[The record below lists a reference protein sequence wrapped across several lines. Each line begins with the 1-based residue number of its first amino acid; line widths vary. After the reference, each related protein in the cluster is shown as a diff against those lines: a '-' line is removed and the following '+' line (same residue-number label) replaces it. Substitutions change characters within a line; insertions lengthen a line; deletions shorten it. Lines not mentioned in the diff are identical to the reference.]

1 MEGWYVVDNEAQL
14 EEVLA
19 MLRRG
24 EDPLQAKRQALI
36 QEIFGDRSD
45 APAKKII
52 DILLK

>member
-1 MEGWYVVDNEAQL
+1 MEGWYVVDNVTQL

-19 MLRRG
+19 MLQRG
-24 EDPLQAKRQALI
+24 EDPLQSTRQALI
-36 QEIFGDRSD
+36 QKLFGDRSD